1 MMQTTR
7 MNMEKCGMSP
17 LRIQEVMKNKHANNV
32 AGIYEGYMK
41 PSLFQVRSKA
51 YFGCKLQQK
60 EEQECLLQKQ
70 GTSIS
75 WTQLG
80 EYFQQKSSSE
90 LKKFWLHQNEG
101 NSSHSAC
108 SSHHQMPLS
117 ISVSRPYSAVIFLA
131 NPVTRSCGL
140 QNSRR

>member
-1 MMQTTR
+1 MQTTR

-17 LRIQEVMKNKHANNV
+17 LRIQEIMKNKHANNV

-90 LKKFWLHQNEG
+90 LKKLWQPKTKAIPAIPPAQATTKCHFR
-101 NSSHSAC
+101 S
-108 SSHHQMPLS
+108 LS
-117 ISVSRPYSAVIFLA
+117 RGLTFLA